1 MKVLDTGRLTIRHL
15 EHNDA
20 TFILRLLNEPS
31 FIEFIGDKGVRN
43 GADACRYLDQGPLAS
58 YEAHG
63 FGLYR
68 VSLKFT
74 GEVVGICG
82 ILKRE
87 ELPYPDLGF
96 AFLPDYWSQGYAFE
110 SAQALMEHEVGKH
123 QLEQVLAITTPHNQ
137 SSGKLLERLGFVD
150 EGTTQLK
157 PEGEAVKLYRVKA
170 DGIAA
175 AR

>member
-43 GADACRYLDQGPLAS
+43 GADACRYLDQGPMAS
-58 YEAHG
+58 YQEHG

-68 VSLKFT
+68 VSLKF
-74 GEVVGICG
+74 GGDVVGICG

-87 ELPYPDLGF
+87 ELPHPDLGF
-96 AFLPDYWSQGYAFE
+96 AFLPKYWSQGYAFE
-110 SAQALMEHEVGKH
+110 SAQALMEYEVNKH
-123 QLEQVLAITTPHNQ
+123 QLDEVLAITTPHNE
-137 SSGKLLERLGFVD
+137 SSGRLLERLGFVD
-150 EGTTQLK
+150 EGNTQLK
-157 PEGEAVKLYRVKA
+157 PDSDEVKLFRVKA
-170 DGIAA
+170 EGIAA